1 MIVAAAVC
9 PHPPVLVPEL
19 ASGAASELDDVRAA
33 AVGSVAALV
42 ALQPDRIVVVGTGEL
57 PEPVDGSAG
66 GTLAGLGVD
75 VRAGGDDVVLPL
87 SLTIGAWLLDQVG
100 WHGARTYTTTSVP
113 TDDRVVLLV
122 MAGGSARR
130 SLAAPGYLDE
140 RAEAHDAAVGAAL
153 GSGDAAALASL
164 DVDLGDELLAPGDR
178 ALVVL
183 GEMTKGADVSA
194 TLRWD
199 GAPFGVG
206 YWVADWTINS
216 IN

>member
-1 MIVAAAVC
+1 VILAAAVC

-33 AVGSVAALV
+33 ALESVRGLVAAG
-42 ALQPDRIVVVGTGEL
+42 PDRIVVIGTGEL
-57 PEPVDGSAG
+57 NRPVDESAG

-75 VRAGGDDVVLPL
+75 VRAGGDDLVLPL

-100 WHGARTYTTTSVP
+100 WDGPRTYTTTEVP

-130 SLAAPGYLDE
+130 SVAAPGYLDE

-153 GSGDAAALASL
+153 ASGDTDALASL
-164 DVDLGDELLAPGDR
+164 DVALGDELLAPGDR
-178 ALVVL
+178 AFVVL
-183 GEMTKGADVSA
+183 GQMTKGADVTA

-206 YWVADWTINS
+206 YWVADWTIN
-216 IN
+216 

>member
-19 ASGAASELDDVRAA
+19 AAGAASELDDVRAA
-33 AVGSVAALV
+33 ALESVTALV
-42 ALQPDRIVVVGTGEL
+42 AEHPDRIVVIGTGEL
-57 PEPVDGSAG
+57 AEPVDESAG
-66 GTLAGLGVD
+66 GSLAGLGVD
-75 VRAGGDDVVLPL
+75 VRAGGDELVLPL

-100 WHGARTYTTTSVP
+100 WSGSRTYTTTPVP
-113 TDDRVVLLV
+113 TDDRVALLV
-122 MAGGSARR
+122 MAGGSARHSR
-130 SLAAPGYLDE
+130 SAPGYLDE

-153 GSGDAAALASL
+153 ASGDSETLASL

-178 ALVVL
+178 AFVVL
-183 GEMTKGADVSA
+183 GEMTKGADVTA

-206 YWVADWTINS
+206 YWVADWTIS
-216 IN
+216 

>member
-19 ASGAASELDDVRAA
+19 AAGAAAELDDVRAA
-33 AVGSVAALV
+33 ALESVAALV
-42 ALQPDRIVVVGTGEL
+42 ATRPDRIIVLGTGDL
-57 PEPVDGSAG
+57 TYPVDELAG
-66 GTLAGLGVD
+66 GTLAGHGVD
-75 VRAGGDDVVLPL
+75 VRAGGDDLVLPL
-87 SLTIGAWLLDQVG
+87 SLTIGAWLLDRAG
-100 WHGARTYTTTSVP
+100 WDGPRTYTTTSVR
-113 TDDRVVLLV
+113 TDDSVALLV

-140 RAEAHDAAVGAAL
+140 RAEAHDAAIGSAL
-153 GSGDAAALASL
+153 SAGDSDALASL
-164 DVDLGDELLAPGDR
+164 DVDLGDELLAPGTR

-183 GEMTKGADVSA
+183 GEMTKGADVTA

-206 YWVADWTINS
+206 YWVADWTVD
-216 IN
+216 